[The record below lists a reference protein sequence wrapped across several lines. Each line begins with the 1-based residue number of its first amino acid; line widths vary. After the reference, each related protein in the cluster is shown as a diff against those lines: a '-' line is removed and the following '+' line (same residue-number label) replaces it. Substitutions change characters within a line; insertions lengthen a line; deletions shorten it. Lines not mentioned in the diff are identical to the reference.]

1 MEPHPGEE
9 ETGIRIR
16 SIGRHSMEHFLV
28 VRAISIEQAQAPRVL
43 DGETCMIPFVNR
55 HVFTVTRIDS
65 PAVVSSHQLASTL
78 EPRHNLA
85 PELNLQ

>member
-1 MEPHPGEE
+1 
-9 ETGIRIR
+9 
-16 SIGRHSMEHFLV
+16 
-28 VRAISIEQAQAPRVL
+28 
-43 DGETCMIPFVNR
+43 MIPFVNR